1 MSWAGSVFRIQWT
14 ESRLLFLPFF
24 SNRFLF
30 CKELGIPLV
39 DFSIPSLS
47 YPFDVLTTFPRKRVI
62 FLVLCFWICICS
74 PRFGEISALMSLSK
88 FFYAFS
94 LLIRIEYLT
103 FYSCTLKIYG
113 FYLKIHPIHP
123 LLISKQPRLLLSC
136 TSSYFLP
143 VIVSQ
148 LISLLLFLK
157 LILHTIGREIL
168 LKIHSFQWL
177 SLHLELGRNYVLWWP
192 CDLAPMP
199 FFLISYHSAA
209 SVLLSFLGHLHCI
222 SNKGQPWDPAT
233 ANWPRFGSLN
243 TPNCLRET
251 HLLSLMSAMFT
262 VCFLSVLRRSCFVDQ
277 AGLEPVTLTLPLSSK
292 C

>member
-1 MSWAGSVFRIQWT
+1 MPPWLRGTSRGQFKSQKHAQLCPGQALYSGSNELSPGFF
-14 ESRLLFLPFF
+14 FLPFF

-39 DFSIPSLS
+39 DFNIPSLS
-47 YPFDVLTTFPRKRVI
+47 YPFDVLTTFPRERVI

-88 FFYAFS
+88 F
-94 LLIRIEYLT
+94 LIRIEYLT

-136 TSSYFLP
+136 TLSYFLP

-157 LILHTIGREIL
+157 LILHTIDREIL
-168 LKIHSFQWL
+168 LKTTFL
-177 SLHLELGRNYVLWWP
+177 
-192 CDLAPMP
+192 PMTV
-199 FFLISYHSAA
+199 SA
-209 SVLLSFLGHLHCI
+209 
-222 SNKGQPWDPAT
+222 
-233 ANWPRFGSLN
+233 
-243 TPNCLRET
+243 LRI
-251 HLLSLMSAMFT
+251 
-262 VCFLSVLRRSCFVDQ
+262 RS
-277 AGLEPVTLTLPLSSK
+277 
-292 C
+292 

>member
-39 DFSIPSLS
+39 DFNIPSLS

-88 FFYAFS
+88 FSYAFS

-123 LLISKQPRLLLSC
+123 LLISKQPHLLLSC

-157 LILHTIGREIL
+157 LILHTIDREIL

-199 FFLISYHSAA
+199 FFLISYHSTA
-209 SVLLSFLGHLHCI
+209 SVLLSFLGTCTVSAIRASPGILPQRTDLVLVLWTPQTI
-222 SNKGQPWDPAT
+222 SEKHTCYP
-233 ANWPRFGSLN
+233 L
-243 TPNCLRET
+243 CLPC
-251 HLLSLMSAMFT
+251 SPSAF
-262 VCFLSVLRRSCFVDQ
+262 FPFWG
-277 AGLEPVTLTLPLSSK
+277 GLAL
-292 C
+292 